1 MTEKTLEVK
10 KQEAEVV
17 EGAERTHTHHVFVP
31 RVDIYETNEEIVVVA
46 DMPGVDEAD
55 VDIVL
60 EKKELK
66 ISGFV
71 KPYQPEGYNLSY
83 QEYAIGDFERSFI
96 LSEEID
102 RNRIE
107 AKMKDG
113 VLRLHLPK
121 APEFKTRKIEVK
133 AG

>member
-1 MTEKTLEVK
+1 MTEKSLEVK
-10 KQEAEVV
+10 KQEAEIV
-17 EGAERTHTHHVFVP
+17 EGAERTHNNRVFVP

-46 DMPGVDEAD
+46 DMPGVDESG
-55 VDIVL
+55 VDILL

-71 KPYQPEGYNLSY
+71 KPFEPEGFQLAY
-83 QEYAIGDFERSFI
+83 QEYAVGDYERSFT

-113 VLRLHLPK
+113 VLQLHLPK